1 MKYKILVRFE
11 TKENLDQFC
20 DIINRPDLK
29 VKQSKVKK
37 INYKSIRDLVMKN
50 KSLIDLFGENDELK
64 NSCDWWCWFF
74 RVLFM

>member
-11 TKENLDQFC
+11 LKENLDQFC

-50 KSLIDLFGENDELK
+50 KSLIDLFGENDE
-64 NSCDWWCWFF
+64 
-74 RVLFM
+74 

>member
-50 KSLIDLFGENDELK
+50 KSLIDLFGENDE
-64 NSCDWWCWFF
+64 
-74 RVLFM
+74 

>member
-29 VKQSKVKK
+29 VQQSKVKK

-50 KSLIDLFGENDELK
+50 KSLIDLFGENDE
-64 NSCDWWCWFF
+64 
-74 RVLFM
+74 

>member
-1 MKYKILVRFE
+1 MKYKIIVRFE
-11 TKENLDQFC
+11 TKENLGQFC

-50 KSLIDLFGENDELK
+50 KSLIDLFGENDE
-64 NSCDWWCWFF
+64 
-74 RVLFM
+74 